1 MMAIIEYQATQVKNK
16 ENAVAVMV
24 EGETETSV
32 IDERL
37 FGRRVHLEQLHPQ
50 VRNIFEGGFK
60 MLEEMDKVRLICQW
74 L

>member
-16 ENAVAVMV
+16 ENAAAVMV
-24 EGETETSV
+24 EGETETNV
-32 IDERL
+32 VDERL

-60 MLEEMDKVRLICQW
+60 MLEEMDKVRSICQR